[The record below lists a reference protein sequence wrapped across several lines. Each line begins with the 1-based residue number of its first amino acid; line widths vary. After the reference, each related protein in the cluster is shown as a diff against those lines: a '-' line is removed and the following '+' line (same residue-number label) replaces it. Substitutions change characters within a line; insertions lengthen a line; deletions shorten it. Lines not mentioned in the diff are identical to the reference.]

1 MGEHQNPCPPVQ
13 QESDS
18 ASPNVL
24 GDFYIEEHH
33 YLVICL
39 ENQFEN
45 PTERDLDFSL
55 AHFAA
60 HFANSESVVGQLK
73 VDRQHCAIVEVE
85 YGRSEDSNSDV
96 TIFLT
101 ERELQI
107 VQLVAKGNPNKQVA
121 HRLHISEWTVS
132 THLRRIFA
140 KLGVDSRAAMVYR
153 CSSLL
158 GSLE

>member
-1 MGEHQNPCPPVQ
+1 MGHQNPCPPVQ

-18 ASPNVL
+18 ASPNIM
-24 GDFYIEEHH
+24 GDFYIEDHH

-39 ENQFEN
+39 ENYFEN
-45 PTERDLDFSL
+45 STEHDLDFSL
-55 AHFAA
+55 AYS
-60 HFANSESVVGQLK
+60 ANSVVGQLK
-73 VDRQHCAIVEVE
+73 VDRQHCAIVEVK
-85 YGRSEDSNSDV
+85 YGPSEDSNSDV

-107 VQLVAKGNPNKQVA
+107 VQLVAKGNPNKQIA

-158 GSLE
+158 SSLE